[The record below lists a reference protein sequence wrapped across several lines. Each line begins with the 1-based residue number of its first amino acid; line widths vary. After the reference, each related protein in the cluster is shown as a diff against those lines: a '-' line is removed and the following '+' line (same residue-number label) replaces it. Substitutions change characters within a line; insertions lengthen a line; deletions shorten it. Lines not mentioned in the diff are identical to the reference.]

1 MTSLTPSRPA
11 PAAPSQRHDQS
22 PNVTLSPRGGSEG
35 AGGAVRRQAGSGWGV
50 LVTEHG
56 AVEWAA
62 RLPPSN
68 FSPMLPGDHVP
79 PARQPNS
86 CSPHFDN
93 DEKQMPSSVPTYCC
107 WHCHSP
113 LGCADTLLPLS
124 LWSRVG
130 SVGLSP
136 TWDPITH
143 QPLSAPG
150 QRNQ

>member
-1 MTSLTPSRPA
+1 MP
-11 PAAPSQRHDQS
+11 
-22 PNVTLSPRGGSEG
+22 VTKHS
-35 AGGAVRRQAGSGWGV
+35 
-50 LVTEHG
+50 

-68 FSPMLPGDHVP
+68 FSPMLLGDHVL

-113 LGCADTLLPLS
+113 LGFADTLFPPPPRAGWD
-124 LWSRVG
+124 LWG
-130 SVGLSP
+130 SAPHGIPSP
-136 TWDPITH
+136 TSLSVLLGRGTSEPPGCAWDE
-143 QPLSAPG
+143 Q
-150 QRNQ
+150 QYDRCF